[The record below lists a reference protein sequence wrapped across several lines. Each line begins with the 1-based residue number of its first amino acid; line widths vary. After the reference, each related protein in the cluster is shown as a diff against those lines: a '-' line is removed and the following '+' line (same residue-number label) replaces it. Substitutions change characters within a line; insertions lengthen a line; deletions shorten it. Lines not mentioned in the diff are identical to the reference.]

1 MVHVNIFYKIYNS
14 NTSKENNL
22 NKTNIRKIFSF
33 LFKSLFFG
41 NNAVEV
47 ECISSGFST
56 KIEEGKQRLVTK
68 KRGICQS
75 LWLWFCLHYGFHW
88 LRIHCRPGFIGY
100 NFVNPVS
107 EVWNPWVDTRGPDL
121 GALVAP
127 GNQSIHRPVITIFA
141 HQRGTRVTLY

>member
-1 MVHVNIFYKIYNS
+1 MYIDLNYIIFRISDRCYYYRSYLCLDYRQDIFGKQPFNAVKIHQYTMVHVNIFYKIYNS

-22 NKTNIRKIFSF
+22 NKTNIKKIFSF

-75 LWLWFCLHYGFHW
+75 LWLWFCLHYGFH
-88 LRIHCRPGFIGY
+88 
-100 NFVNPVS
+100 
-107 EVWNPWVDTRGPDL
+107 
-121 GALVAP
+121 
-127 GNQSIHRPVITIFA
+127 
-141 HQRGTRVTLY
+141 